1 MEGRRERRLAPTL
14 AISVAVLVLNW
25 VWAAGALRTL
35 IADAGWYAHAY
46 EVIAQVERAR
56 STIANCAAGLRGYLL
71 TGDDAY
77 LAPYRGAVASFHDTT
92 ARLQALTVDDPPQE
106 QRIALLNQ
114 AMGSRLTLTDEV
126 IEARRRQGL
135 PAAVR
140 MLENARSDAVVATIR
155 DLLDALEAEEQRLL
169 RARGGRS
176 RSSESVA
183 AAAFL
188 LANLLALGSLAA
200 VWLLARSGGADRA
213 RREREAV
220 AQREWFAT
228 TLGSIGDGVLATDP
242 DGKIR
247 FINSV
252 TERLTGWSAAEAA
265 GHPFQEV
272 FRIVNEHT
280 REPADNPIAR
290 SLREGL
296 VVGLANHTLL
306 LSRTGAETPIDDS
319 AAPIQSPDGKTL
331 GVVLVFRDV
340 SERKRAESERERLLE
355 RERQSRYAAESANR
369 AKDSF
374 LATASHELRTPLG
387 VILGWTG
394 ILRARADA
402 LTVAR
407 AAEVIER
414 NARAQAKL
422 VDDMLDISRIVSG
435 KFHIEPVEI
444 DPGRVV
450 AAAVESL
457 RPAADEKGVLLELV
471 LEAPPPGPIVAD
483 PDRLQQVV
491 WNLLSN
497 AIKFTPKGA
506 RVRVKLRRLADGATG
521 AAAPAGAG
529 GEREGSGDRVRI
541 EVQDEGAGIAP
552 ERLPYVFERFWQGD
566 PSSTRR
572 HRGLG
577 LGLAIVR
584 HLVEMHGGT
593 VAAESRGEGYGST
606 FAVEIPVRAASA
618 TAAAA
623 AAAWRSATAAGP
635 GPGTAPIGDPF
646 LHRQALRGARIL
658 VVDDEPDGAAWV
670 AELLRAAG
678 AEARVEHSAPAGLAA
693 LRGWRPDLLIAD
705 LGMPGEDGYSLMK
718 RVRGL
723 APADGGQTVA
733 LALTAHARAEDRMR
747 ALSVGYQMHAAKPID
762 PIELLIV
769 SASLLNRPL

>member
-1 MEGRRERRLAPTL
+1 
-14 AISVAVLVLNW
+14 
-25 VWAAGALRTL
+25 
-35 IADAGWYAHAY
+35 
-46 EVIAQVERAR
+46 
-56 STIANCAAGLRGYLL
+56 
-71 TGDDAY
+71 
-77 LAPYRGAVASFHDTT
+77 
-92 ARLQALTVDDPPQE
+92 
-106 QRIALLNQ
+106 
-114 AMGSRLTLTDEV
+114 V
-126 IEARRRQGL
+126 IEARRQQGL
-135 PAAVR
+135 EAAVR
-140 MLENARSDAVVATIR
+140 MLETARSDAVVAQIR
-155 DLLDALEAEEQRLL
+155 ELLAALEKEEQRLL
-169 RARGGRS
+169 LLRERRS
-176 RSSESVA
+176 RTSDRVA
-183 AAAFL
+183 GLAFL

-200 VWLLARSGGADRA
+200 VWLLSRSAAAKRA
-213 RREREAV
+213 LHERELTD
-220 AQREWFAT
+220 QREWFAT

-242 DGKIR
+242 EGRIQ
-247 FINSV
+247 FINPV
-252 TERLTGWSAAEAA
+252 TERLTGWTSAEAA
-265 GHPFQEV
+265 GRPFAEV

-280 REPADNPIAR
+280 RETAENPITR

-306 LSRTGAETPIDDS
+306 LSRTGVETSIDDS

-340 SERKRAESERERLLE
+340 TERKQAERERERLLE

-407 AAEVIER
+407 AAEIIER

-450 AAAVESL
+450 TAAVESL
-457 RPAADEKGVLLELV
+457 RPAADEKGVALELAV
-471 LEAPPPGPIVAD
+471 ETPQGPIVAD

-497 AIKFTPKGA
+497 AIKFTPKGG
-506 RVRVKLRRLADGATG
+506 RVRVTLRRVA
-521 AAAPAGAG
+521 
-529 GEREGSGDRVRI
+529 ERVRI
-541 EVQDEGAGIAP
+541 EVLDEGAGISP
-552 ERLPYVFERFWQGD
+552 ERLPHVFERFWQAD

-593 VAAESRGEGYGST
+593 VSAESRGEGYGST
-606 FAVEIPVRAASA
+606 FAVELPVGAAPETS

-623 AAAWRSATAAGP
+623 AAAWRSAATSSVADTGAGGSAAP
-635 GPGTAPIGDPF
+635 LGDPL
-646 LHRQALRGARIL
+646 LHRQALSGARIL
-658 VVDDEPDGAAWV
+658 VVDDEVDGAEWV

-678 AEARVEHSAPAGLAA
+678 AEVRAETSAPAALAA
-693 LRGWRPDLLIAD
+693 LRAWRPDLLISD
-705 LGMPGEDGYSLMK
+705 IGMPGEDGYSLMK

-723 APADGGQTVA
+723 PAAEGGHTVA

-747 ALSVGYQMHAAKPID
+747 ALSVGYQMHASKPID
-762 PIELLIV
+762 PVELLIV

>member
-1 MEGRRERRLAPTL
+1 VEGRRERRLALTL

-25 VWAAGALRTL
+25 IWAAAALRTL
-35 IADAGWYAHAY
+35 IADSRWYTHTY
-46 EVIAQVERAR
+46 EVIGQVERAR
-56 STIANCAAGLRGYLL
+56 STIANSAAGLRGYLL

-77 LAPYRGAVASFHDTT
+77 LAPYRAAVSSFHDTT
-92 ARLQALTVDDPPQE
+92 ARLQALTVDNQVQE

-126 IEARRRQGL
+126 IEARHQQGL
-135 PAAVR
+135 EAAVR
-140 MLENARSDAVVATIR
+140 MLETARSDAVVAQIR
-155 DLLDALEAEEQRLL
+155 ELLAALEKEEQRLL
-169 RARGGRS
+169 RLRERRS
-176 RSSESVA
+176 RTSDRVA
-183 AAAFL
+183 GLAFL

-200 VWLLARSGGADRA
+200 VWLLSRSVAAQRA
-213 RREREAV
+213 LHERELTD
-220 AQREWFAT
+220 QREWFAT

-242 DGKIR
+242 EGRIQ
-247 FINSV
+247 FINPV
-252 TERLTGWSAAEAA
+252 TERLTGWTSAEAA
-265 GHPFQEV
+265 GRPFAEV

-280 REPADNPIAR
+280 REAAENPIAR

-340 SERKRAESERERLLE
+340 TERKQAEGERERLLE

-407 AAEVIER
+407 AAEIIER

-450 AAAVESL
+450 TAAVESL
-457 RPAADEKGVLLELV
+457 RPAADEKGVALEV
-471 LEAPPPGPIVAD
+471 AVEPPQGPIVAD

-497 AIKFTPKGA
+497 AIKFTPKGG
-506 RVRVKLRRLADGATG
+506 RVRVTLRRVA
-521 AAAPAGAG
+521 
-529 GEREGSGDRVRI
+529 ERVRI
-541 EVQDEGAGIAP
+541 EVHDEGAGISP
-552 ERLPYVFERFWQGD
+552 ERLPHVFERFWQAD

-593 VAAESRGEGYGST
+593 VSAESRGEGYGST
-606 FAVEIPVRAASA
+606 FAVELPVGAAPETSTA
-618 TAAAA
+618 AAAA
-623 AAAWRSATAAGP
+623 AAAWRSAATGTGAGTGAGGGAAP
-635 GPGTAPIGDPF
+635 LGDPL
-646 LHRQALRGARIL
+646 LHRQALSGARIL
-658 VVDDEPDGAAWV
+658 VVDDEVDGAEWV

-678 AEARVEHSAPAGLAA
+678 AEVRAETSAPAALAA
-693 LRGWRPDLLIAD
+693 LRAWRPDLLISD
-705 LGMPGEDGYSLMK
+705 IGMPGEDGYSLMK

-723 APADGGQTVA
+723 PAAEGGQTVA

-747 ALSVGYQMHAAKPID
+747 ALSVGYQMHASKPID
-762 PIELLIV
+762 PVELLIV

>member
-1 MEGRRERRLAPTL
+1 VEGRRERRLALTL

-25 VWAAGALRTL
+25 IWAAAALRTL
-35 IADAGWYAHAY
+35 VADSRWYAHTY

-77 LAPYRGAVASFHDTT
+77 LAPYRAAVSSFHDTT
-92 ARLQALTVDDPPQE
+92 ARLQALTDDNPPQE
-106 QRIALLNQ
+106 RRIALLNQ

-126 IEARRRQGL
+126 IEARRQQGL
-135 PAAVR
+135 EAAVR
-140 MLENARSDAVVATIR
+140 MLENARSDAVVAKIR
-155 DLLDALEAEEQRLL
+155 ELLGALENEELRLL
-169 RARGGRS
+169 QLRERRS
-176 RSSESVA
+176 RTSDRVA
-183 AAAFL
+183 GLAFL

-200 VWLLARSGGADRA
+200 LWLLSRSAGAQRA
-213 RREREAV
+213 LDERTLTD
-220 AQREWFAT
+220 QREWFAT

-242 DGKIR
+242 EGRIQ
-247 FINSV
+247 FINPV
-252 TERLTGWSAAEAA
+252 TERLTGWTSAEAV
-265 GHPFQEV
+265 GRPFAEV

-280 REPADNPIAR
+280 RETAENPITR

-340 SERKRAESERERLLE
+340 TERKHAERERERLLE

-407 AAEVIER
+407 AAEIIER
-414 NARAQAKL
+414 NARSQAKL

-450 AAAVESL
+450 TAAVESL
-457 RPAADEKGVLLELV
+457 RPAADEKGVALELAV
-471 LEAPPPGPIVAD
+471 EAPQGPIVAD

-497 AIKFTPKGA
+497 AIKFTPKGG
-506 RVRVKLRRLADGATG
+506 RVRVKLRRVPEAG
-521 AAAPAGAG
+521 AA
-529 GEREGSGDRVRI
+529 ERVRI
-541 EVQDEGAGIAP
+541 EVHDEGAGISP
-552 ERLPYVFERFWQGD
+552 ERLPHVFERFWQAD

-593 VAAESRGEGYGST
+593 VSAESRGEGYGST
-606 FAVEIPVRAASA
+606 FAVEIPVGAASEA

-623 AAAWRSATAAGP
+623 AAWHSAATGAGAGAAP
-635 GPGTAPIGDPF
+635 LGDPLF
-646 LHRQALRGARIL
+646 HRQALAGARIL
-658 VVDDEPDGAAWV
+658 VVDDEVDGAEWV

-678 AEARVEHSAPAGLAA
+678 AEVRAETSAPAALAA
-693 LRGWRPDLLIAD
+693 LRAWRPDLLISD
-705 LGMPGEDGYSLMK
+705 IGMPGEDGYSLMK

-723 APADGGQTVA
+723 PAAEGGQTVA